1 MVSSTLPDVKR
12 GNLMSEEDGVTGQ
25 FADVQA
31 GEEQQ
36 QQMSN
41 KEYNFRVLEDKTVA
55 LERQNQLLNAKLME
69 IERAKY
75 EQPQSSE
82 PDVRED
88 DIPTY
93 GDLRKIRMKDQE
105 ELSGLKEQ
113 LAELKMRT
121 MYSDYQ
127 QTIKEYLPDVLKDD
141 PELALA
147 IKDNPMMHRLAYK
160 LAQASPRYHQEKV
173 IKGNDAAVNKIIENA
188 NRPTPSNARK
198 NITVQDEDAKMSN
211 MTEEQ
216 IWSIFNTAKARY

>member
-1 MVSSTLPDVKR
+1 
-12 GNLMSEEDGVTGQ
+12 MSEEDGVTGQ